1 MLRERDS
8 RKSQPLPLITH
19 ALLYAGYA
27 ALAAFI
33 GVSLSSVGGA
43 SAAEAFLGGI
53 ALFCAFGVTHA
64 AFTAAHAAGA
74 AKAAEKRVASDTA
87 QLRAGH
93 RELSGDLDA
102 VSARLDA
109 LDRIVGDIA
118 HKQAESLPREGE
130 TRLVEQIAEK
140 LAGAMDAKI
149 EEVRRLAA
157 PQGPAKPLS
166 RGPIDAVREALAE
179 NRVELHLQPI
189 VTLPQR
195 KTTFYEGFT
204 RLRDETGRLILPQEF
219 IPAAESAGL
228 MSFVDNALMFRCV
241 QIVRKVSEKDKR
253 IGIFCNISPK
263 GLADDLF
270 FPQFYAFM
278 REHADLAGSL
288 IFEIPQDAFAART
301 SVEARAMARLAD
313 LGFRFS
319 MDRVTRLEA
328 IDLADLERSGVRYL
342 KAPGQ
347 LLIDQLM
354 HEGQRPRSSVTREID
369 AADVASV
376 CLRFAVEIIAERVE
390 SEAVVREL
398 LDLDIGLAQGHL
410 FGQPRPIRDSLM
422 AETAPPPGF
431 LQERVARG
439 GQGG

>member
-1 MLRERDS
+1 M
-8 RKSQPLPLITH
+8 PLITH

-27 ALAAFI
+27 ALAAFV

-43 SAAEAFLGGI
+43 SAAEAFLGAI
-53 ALFCAFGVTHA
+53 ALFSAFAVTHA
-64 AFTAAHAAGA
+64 AFTSAYAANAV
-74 AKAAEKRVASDTA
+74 KRSEKRVAADVA
-87 QLRAGH
+87 ELRAGH

-102 VSARLDA
+102 MSAKLET
-109 LDRIVGDIA
+109 LDRIVGELA
-118 HKQAESLPREGE
+118 HKQAELAPRDGE
-130 TRLVEQIAEK
+130 TRMIEQIAEK

-149 EEVRRLAA
+149 EEVRRLSA
-157 PQGPAKPLS
+157 PQAPQKPLS
-166 RGPIDAVREALAE
+166 RGPIDHVREALAE

-219 IPAAESAGL
+219 IPAAEAAGL

-241 QIVRKVSEKDKR
+241 QIVRRVAEKDKR
-253 IGIFCNISPK
+253 IGIFCNLSPK

-270 FPQFYAFM
+270 FPQFFSFM
-278 REHADLAGSL
+278 RENSDLAGSL
-288 IFEIPQDAFAART
+288 IFEIPQDAFEQRT

-319 MDRVTRLEA
+319 MDRVSRIDA

-342 KAPGQ
+342 KMAGD
-347 LLIDQLM
+347 LLVQQVI
-354 HEGQRPRSSVTREID
+354 HEGLRPRSSITRDID

-376 CLRFAVEIIAERVE
+376 CLRFAVELIAERVE

-398 LDLDIGLAQGHL
+398 LDIDIGLAQGHL
-410 FGQPRPIRDSLM
+410 FGAPRPLRDNLM

-431 LQERVARG
+431 LKDRAQRS
-439 GQGG
+439 

>member
-1 MLRERDS
+1 MLRPTDS
-8 RKSQPLPLITH
+8 RKSQALPLITH
-19 ALLYAGYA
+19 VLLYAGYA
-27 ALAAFI
+27 ALASFV

-43 SAAEAFLGGI
+43 AAAEAFLGGMS
-53 ALFCAFGVTHA
+53 LFCALSVTHA
-64 AFTAAHAAGA
+64 AFATAHTASA
-74 AKAAEKRVASDTA
+74 AKTAEKRAAADTA

-102 VSARLDA
+102 VSARLDT

-118 HKQAESLPREGE
+118 HKQAESLPRHGE
-130 TRLVEQIAEK
+130 ARLVEQIAEK
-140 LAGAMDAKI
+140 LADAMDAKI

-157 PQGPAKPLS
+157 PSPPPKALS

-179 NRVELHLQPI
+179 NRVDLHLQPI

-195 KTTFYEGFT
+195 KTTYYEGFT
-204 RLRDETGRLILPQEF
+204 RLRDENGRLILPTEF
-219 IPAAESAGL
+219 IPAAETAGL
-228 MSFVDNALMFRCV
+228 MSFIDNSLMFRCV
-241 QIVRKVSEKDKR
+241 HIVRKVSEKNKR

-270 FPQFYAFM
+270 FPPFFSFM
-278 REHADLAGSL
+278 RDHVDLAGSL
-288 IFEIPQDAFAART
+288 IFEIPQEAFIART

-319 MDRVTRLEA
+319 MDKVTRLDA
-328 IDLADLERSGVRYL
+328 VDLADLERSGVRYL

-354 HEGQRPRSSVTREID
+354 HQGLRPKSSITREIE

-410 FGQPRPIRDSLM
+410 FGEPRPIRDNLM

-431 LQERVARG
+431 LNDRAARG
-439 GQGG
+439 

>member
-1 MLRERDS
+1 M
-8 RKSQPLPLITH
+8 PLITH

-27 ALAAFI
+27 ALAAFV

-43 SAAEAFLGGI
+43 SVAEAFLGGVT
-53 ALFCAFGVTHA
+53 LFSAFAVTHA
-64 AFTAAHAAGA
+64 AFTAAYAANA
-74 AKAAEKRVASDTA
+74 AKLSERRMAADVKE
-87 QLRAGH
+87 LRAGH
-93 RELSGDLDA
+93 RELSDDLDA
-102 VSARLDA
+102 VSAKLET
-109 LDRIVGDIA
+109 LDRIVGELA
-118 HKQAESLPREGE
+118 HKQAELAPRDGE
-130 TRLVEQIAEK
+130 ARMIEQIADK

-149 EEVRRLAA
+149 EEVRRLSA
-157 PQGPAKPLS
+157 PQAPAKPLS

-241 QIVRKVSEKDKR
+241 QIVRRVAEKDKR
-253 IGIFCNISPK
+253 IGIFCNLSPK

-270 FPQFYAFM
+270 FPQFYSFM
-278 REHADLAGSL
+278 RENADLSGSL
-288 IFEIPQDAFAART
+288 IFEIPQDAFEGRT

-319 MDRVTRLEA
+319 MDKVTRIDL

-342 KAPGQ
+342 KMAG
-347 LLIDQLM
+347 DLM
-354 HEGQRPRSSVTREID
+354 LQQVLREGLRPRSSITREID

-376 CLRFAVEIIAERVE
+376 CLRFAVELIAERVE
-390 SEAVVREL
+390 TEAVVREL
-398 LDLDIGLAQGHL
+398 LDIDVGLAQGHL
-410 FGQPRPIRDSLM
+410 FGAPRPLRDNLM
-422 AETAPPPGF
+422 AETAPPPGY
-431 LQERVARG
+431 LQDRAQRP
-439 GQGG
+439 